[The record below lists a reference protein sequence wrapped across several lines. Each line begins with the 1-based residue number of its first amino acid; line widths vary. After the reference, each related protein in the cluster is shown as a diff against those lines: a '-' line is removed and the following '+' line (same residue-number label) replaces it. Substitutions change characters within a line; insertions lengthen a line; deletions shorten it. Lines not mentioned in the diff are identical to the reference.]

1 MSAFAQFD
9 VSYSQAKPY
18 LTIEEYQ
25 NAPTAIDTANLIP
38 TGSLLSQDEALA
50 EVIARASS
58 LLDAEC
64 MGAWGTLCATRN
76 TENARIWAS
85 NNGSIVVHPKY
96 WPILEVSAFSVSS
109 SPSAPAAS
117 VTPQGN
123 VWIEPSQFIVQPGG
137 VVGTGFGG
145 LGFGRGQVYC
155 SWQYVNGW
163 PNTSLS
169 ASVAAG
175 AASVS
180 AMDPTGIYPGTGL
193 ELFDAPNDE
202 MLVVAS
208 DYVPGGTLL
217 PLTHG
222 LSYDHLAGTTLSNL
236 PTAAK
241 QAAISMV
248 TCLVKIRGS
257 GALIVD
263 DIGEARRVAGAVGDG
278 AIDDWEMAMRGIR
291 ALRQMYVGY

>member
-1 MSAFAQFD
+1 M
-9 VSYSQAKPY
+9 
-18 LTIEEYQ
+18 
-25 NAPTAIDTANLIP
+25 
-38 TGSLLSQDEALA
+38 
-50 EVIARASS
+50 
-58 LLDAEC
+58 
-64 MGAWGTLCATRN
+64 
-76 TENARIWAS
+76 
-85 NNGSIVVHPKY
+85 NG
-96 WPILEVSAFSVSS
+96 
-109 SPSAPAAS
+109 
-117 VTPQGN
+117 
-123 VWIEPSQFIVQPGG
+123 IEPSQFIVQPGG

-145 LGFGRGQVYC
+145 LGFGRGQYYC

-180 AMDPTGIYPGTGL
+180 AVDPTGIYPGTGL

-278 AIDDWEMAMRGIR
+278 AIDDWEMAMRGIK